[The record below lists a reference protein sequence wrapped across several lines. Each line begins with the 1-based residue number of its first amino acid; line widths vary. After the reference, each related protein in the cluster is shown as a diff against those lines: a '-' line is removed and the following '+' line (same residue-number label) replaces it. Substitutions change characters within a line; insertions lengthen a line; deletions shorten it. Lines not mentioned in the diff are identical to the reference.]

1 MPLDEA
7 RAVAVVADLLQKLD
21 DANPDVGMGPS
32 RSSLV
37 RQAREMLGVDIATVS
52 NHDAAVAAAS
62 RDKVVGE
69 LKLAVEKA
77 LTIGAFAG
85 ERLPAKVWR
94 EEYAP
99 VLSSAL
105 DAAKRHR

>member
-1 MPLDEA
+1 M
-7 RAVAVVADLLQKLD
+7 
-21 DANPDVGMGPS
+21 
-32 RSSLV
+32 V
-37 RQAREMLGVDIATVS
+37 RQAREMLGVDVAAVS

-77 LTIGAFAG
+77 LTIGVFAG
-85 ERLPAKVWR
+85 ERLPVKVWR
-94 EEYAP
+94 DEYAP